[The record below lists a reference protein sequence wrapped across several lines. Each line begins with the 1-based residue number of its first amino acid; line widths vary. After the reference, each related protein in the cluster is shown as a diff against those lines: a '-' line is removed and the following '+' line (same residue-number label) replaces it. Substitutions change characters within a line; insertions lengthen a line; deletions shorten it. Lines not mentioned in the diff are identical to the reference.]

1 MILHDT
7 FNRPLETLRISLTD
21 RCNFRCTYCMP
32 ADQFPGEAHF
42 LPHKQL
48 LTFDEITRL
57 VTIFSQFNV
66 QKIRLTGGEPLVRAH
81 VETLIQ
87 QIARIDGIRDISMTT
102 NGYLLSQKARK
113 LRDAG
118 LDRLNVSLDSLDE
131 AVFRRMNG
139 GRAEVKD
146 VLRGIEAA
154 ENAGFSPIKVNAVIQ
169 KGVNDHTLVD
179 LAMYFRQRGHI
190 VRFIEYMDAG
200 TVNGWRTEYVLT
212 ADELISRIVDII
224 PLKLLPPNYEG
235 EVARRFQYADGT
247 GEVGFITSVSKPF
260 CGGCN
265 RLRLSADGILYA
277 CLFARDGVDLR
288 ELMRTGASDEQIAD
302 CIATM
307 WRRRTDRYSEER
319 SSMKALDKVEMY
331 RMGG

>member
-1 MILHDT
+1 MNLYDA

-42 LPHKQL
+42 LPRAEL
-48 LTFDEITRL
+48 LTFDEIIRL
-57 VTIFSQFNV
+57 VTIFSRFNV
-66 QKIRLTGGEPLVRAH
+66 RKLRLTGGEPLVRAH
-81 VETLIQ
+81 VEDLVYRL
-87 QIARIDGIRDISMTT
+87 ARIDTISDIAMTT
-102 NGYLLSQKARK
+102 NGYLLPQKAQK

-118 LDRLNVSLDSLDE
+118 LDRLNISLDSLD
-131 AVFRRMNG
+131 ADVFRRMNG

-154 ENAGFSPIKVNAVIQ
+154 ENAGFTPLKINAVIQ

-179 LAMYFRQRGHI
+179 LALYFRQRGHI

-200 TVNGWRTEYVLT
+200 TVNGWRTDYVLT
-212 ADELISRIVDII
+212 ADDLIRRIVDQI
-224 PLKLLPPNYEG
+224 PLKLLPPNYSG
-235 EVARRFQYADGT
+235 EVARRYRYADNS
-247 GEVGFITSVSKPF
+247 GEIGFITSVSNPF

-265 RLRLSADGILYA
+265 RLRLSADGVVYP
-277 CLFARDGVDLR
+277 CLFAQDGVDLR
-288 ELMRTGASDEQIAD
+288 ALMRNRASDDQIAQ
-302 CIATM
+302 CIATV
-307 WRRRTDRYSEER
+307 WQGRTDRYSEER
-319 SSMKALDKVEMY
+319 TSRQQFDKVEMY